1 MYIFNSRIRY
11 SECDG
16 DCRLTVP
23 ALVNYFQDVSTF
35 QSEDLGVG
43 FAYLEPKDMVWV
55 LAAWQIEIKR
65 LPQIGE
71 EVEVGTLPYEF
82 KGFMG
87 LRNFCMRTKE
97 GEMLAVANSQWT
109 LLNTKTFKPERP
121 TEEMLAA
128 YVLEPKMEMNYTV
141 RKVSMPQEM
150 EQMESFEVVK
160 SHLDSNNHV
169 NNGQYIA
176 MAAAYVPEDFA
187 TGSLRAEYKMQ
198 AHLGDVMVPHVGKTD
213 TGVTVSLRSPEG
225 SVYCNVE
232 FAV

>member
-1 MYIFNSRIRY
+1 MGIGRKSNDMYIFNSRIRY

-150 EQMESFEVVK
+150 EQILSSDRTRAIEDGFSHGCATEVLCRKCGYARTKFV
-160 SHLDSNNHV
+160 
-169 NNGQYIA
+169 
-176 MAAAYVPEDFA
+176 
-187 TGSLRAEYKMQ
+187 
-198 AHLGDVMVPHVGKTD
+198 
-213 TGVTVSLRSPEG
+213 
-225 SVYCNVE
+225 
-232 FAV
+232 